1 MRQRTNSNKSS
12 NINKTIIMKSLC
24 YQEMTLTQYS
34 EKIIEFR
41 VIQEPQFPHLGTFC
55 IRKFETFL
63 RRC

>member
-1 MRQRTNSNKSS
+1 
-12 NINKTIIMKSLC
+12 MKSLC

>member
-1 MRQRTNSNKSS
+1 MMLSRND
-12 NINKTIIMKSLC
+12 
-24 YQEMTLTQYS
+24 TLHNVPK
-34 EKIIEFR
+34 KIIEFR